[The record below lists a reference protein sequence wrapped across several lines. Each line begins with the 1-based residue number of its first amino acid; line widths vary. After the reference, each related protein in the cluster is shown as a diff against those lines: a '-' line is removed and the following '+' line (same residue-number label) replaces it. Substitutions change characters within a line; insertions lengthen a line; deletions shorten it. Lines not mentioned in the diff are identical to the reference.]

1 MCKYIAKYLF
11 FLSVIAGAV
20 SAYAIPGDS
29 IHVMSHNKVF
39 VVTDPTKGENSYRS
53 WSEFPTQQTSY
64 RKAILYVT
72 YQCPDNLHCGEWDY
86 IDKIVLRKSGGLKAD
101 TLNYEIA
108 RMISP
113 YGWRFG
119 SDWNFTWHLDITD
132 FAPLLHDSVEI
143 DFIHTGYE
151 SNKDRGWLVTLDFKL
166 TEGIPAM
173 QQTGIKKLWNGSFPY
188 GDTLQSIEDFLT
200 PIKFKAKDNYDIARM
215 RILQT
220 GHGMDDLENC
230 AEFCAKYRDVIID
243 NKIIDHK
250 KIWRKCGDNPLYPQ
264 AGTWIFDRANW
275 CPGAMVFPDI
285 YDIELAG
292 KKSHTVDI
300 NMEPYV
306 NHSKPSANYYFSSFL
321 FFLKEPW
328 AVNDVSVEE
337 IISPNNSDEY
347 SRINPACSNPIIKIR
362 NNGREVLRN
371 LKITYG
377 LEGDQQFTHEWFGNL
392 QSSKTQEIILP
403 GKIISKE
410 ISAKF
415 SVSLTNPNGKEDEY
429 LLDNE
434 MSSVTIQP
442 PVYEKFILAFRTNKD
457 STSTSYKIKNSLGST
472 MKEIN
477 PGVLSPN
484 TLYLD
489 TFDLIPDCYTLT
501 VTDTAGEGLDFWFN
515 PEGGY
520 GYVRLLDIE
529 GKLIKSF
536 VSDFGSTITHQFI
549 VSDDLLTSFPNE
561 SLPIV
566 NPFPMRNPGK
576 FDLDIFFDQPEKV
589 TLIVDNEN
597 GGRVYEQ
604 ELGNFKE
611 GIIPIDISSHP
622 DGFYF
627 VRVITKDGSVERKIK
642 VKRDG

>member
-1 MCKYIAKYLF
+1 MSKNSTKILLTYLF
-11 FLSVIAGAV
+11 MVGFVNAF
-20 SAYAIPGDS
+20 SATGDS
-29 IHVMSHNKVF
+29 LHVISHNKVF
-39 VVTDPTKGENSYRS
+39 VVTDPTKGENSFRT
-53 WSEFPTQQTSY
+53 WSVFPNLQTSY

-86 IDKIVLRKSGGLKAD
+86 IDKIVLRKSGGEDTD

-119 SDWNFTWHLDITD
+119 NDWQFTWHVDITD

-166 TEGIPAM
+166 IEGIPAM
-173 QQTGIKKLWNGSFPY
+173 QQTGIRKLWNGSFPY
-188 GDTLQSIEDFLT
+188 GDTLKSIEDFLI
-200 PIKFKAKDNYDIARM
+200 PIKFKSRKDSEIGRL

-243 NKIIDHK
+243 KKIIDHK

-275 CPGAMVFPDI
+275 CPGAMVFPDN
-285 YDIELAG
+285 YDFELGG
-292 KKSHTVDI
+292 KKSHTVDL

-321 FFLKEPW
+321 IFFKEPW
-328 AVNDVSVEE
+328 AENDVSIEE
-337 IISPNNSDEY
+337 IISPSNIDEY
-347 SRINPACSNPIIKIR
+347 SRINPACSKPIIKIR
-362 NNGREVLRN
+362 NNGKDDIRN
-371 LKITYG
+371 FKITYG
-377 LEGDQQFTHEWFGNL
+377 FEGDQKYLHEWSGNL
-392 QSSKTQEIILP
+392 ESAKIQDVILP
-403 GKIISKE
+403 GLIIPRE
-410 ISAKF
+410 VSAKF
-415 SVSLTNPNGKEDEY
+415 HVSLTEPNGKPDEY
-429 LLDNE
+429 VYDNE
-434 MSSVTIQP
+434 ITSVAIQP
-442 PVYEKFILAFRTNKD
+442 PVYGKFILAFRTNRD
-457 STSTSYKIKNSLGST
+457 STSTSYKIINSSGST
-472 MKEIN
+472 MKEIV
-477 PGVLSPN
+477 PGMLSPN

-489 TFDLIPDCYTLT
+489 TFDLMPDCYTLT
-501 VTDTAGEGLDFWFN
+501 VTDSAGEGLDFWFN

-529 GKLIKSF
+529 GRLIKSF
-536 VSDFGSTITHQFI
+536 VSDFGSKITHQFI

-576 FDLDIFFDQPEKV
+576 FVLDIFFDEPENV
-589 TLIVDNEN
+589 TVIVDNEN

-604 ELGNFKE
+604 ELENYKE